1 MVFHITEVPCRP
13 SSNPSA
19 AALLDT
25 ILDNNS
31 YSNARRS
38 SLPESLQAQGKTLII
53 DQKYKKKLVNYFCI
67 KIFQRR
73 CVYNMIRLSF
83 N

>member
-1 MVFHITEVPCRP
+1 MVFHIAEVPCRP

-38 SLPESLQAQGKTLII
+38 SLPESLQAQGKLFLLIKNI
-53 DQKYKKKLVNYFCI
+53 LKTCELLVCQNI
-67 KIFQRR
+67 SRLLRLQHDKI
-73 CVYNMIRLSF
+73 VS
-83 N
+83 